1 MNWYYTVLGIF
12 FLSLISCSGNDSSVL
27 PGVDSGGVIG
37 TGGSLARFTIVQ
49 NNLYAVDNTTLTTI
63 DITNPTQ
70 MILEDQQDVGFGIE
84 TIFPFDNTLFIGS
97 NTGAYIY
104 GLDGEGIPSELSFFE
119 HAMACDPVVSD
130 GEYAYVTIRS
140 GRACGFLGDAN
151 ILEIYDIASLEN
163 PIQITEVAMNNPRG
177 LSIDGDLLFVCDG
190 NQGLVVF
197 DVSDRINPVVLTREM
212 GFEANDVIAQNNIAL
227 VVSPDGIRQF
237 DYTNPTSL
245 TELSNLAL

>member
-1 MNWYYTVLGIF
+1 MKLSYLVSGLFMVALYACSSNDGGI
-12 FLSLISCSGNDSSVL
+12 L

-37 TGGSLARFTIVQ
+37 TGASLARFTIVQ

-63 DITNPTQ
+63 DIANPTQ

-104 GLDGEGIPSELSFFE
+104 GIDGEGIPSELSFFE

-130 GEYAYVTIRS
+130 GDYAYVTIRS
-140 GRACGFLGDAN
+140 GRACDFLGDAN

-163 PIQITEVAMNNPRG
+163 PIQITQVAMNNPRG
-177 LSIDGDLLFVCDG
+177 LSVDGNLLFVCDG

-197 DVSDRINPVVLTREM
+197 DVTDRTNPVVLTREM
-212 GFEANDVIAQNNIAL
+212 GFEANDVIAQNDVAL

-237 DYTNPTSL
+237 DYTDPTSL

>member
-1 MNWYYTVLGIF
+1 MKLSYLVSGLFMVALCACSSNDGGI
-12 FLSLISCSGNDSSVL
+12 L

-37 TGGSLARFTIVQ
+37 TGASLARFTIVQ

-63 DITNPTQ
+63 DIANPTQ

-104 GLDGEGIPSELSFFE
+104 GIDGEGIPSELSFFE

-130 GEYAYVTIRS
+130 GDYAYVTIRS
-140 GRACGFLGDAN
+140 GRACDFLGDAN

-163 PIQITEVAMNNPRG
+163 PIQITQVAMNNPRG
-177 LSIDGDLLFVCDG
+177 LSVDGNLLFVCDG

-197 DVSDRINPVVLTREM
+197 DVTDRTNPVVLTREM
-212 GFEANDVIAQNNIAL
+212 GFEANDVIAQNDVAL

-237 DYTNPTSL
+237 DYTDPSSL

>member
-1 MNWYYTVLGIF
+1 MKLSYVVSGLFMVALYACSSNDGGI
-12 FLSLISCSGNDSSVL
+12 L

-63 DITNPTQ
+63 DIANPTQ

-84 TIFPFDNTLFIGS
+84 TIFPFDNTLFIGA

-104 GLDGEGIPSELSFFE
+104 GVDGEGIPSELSFFE

-130 GEYAYVTIRS
+130 GAYAYVTIRS
-140 GRACGFLGDAN
+140 GRACDFLGDAN

-163 PIQITEVAMNNPRG
+163 PIQITQVAMNNPRG
-177 LSIDGDLLFVCDG
+177 LSVDGNLLFVCDG

-197 DVSDRINPVVLTREM
+197 DVTDRTNPVVLTREM
-212 GFEANDVIAQNNIAL
+212 GFEANDVIAQNDVAL

-237 DYTNPTSL
+237 DYTDPTSL
-245 TELSNLAL
+245 TELSNLSL

>member
-1 MNWYYTVLGIF
+1 MKLSYVISGLLGLVLLGCSSNDIGI
-12 FLSLISCSGNDSSVL
+12 L

-63 DITNPTQ
+63 DIANPIQ
-70 MILEDQQDVGFGIE
+70 MILQNQQDVGFGIE

-104 GLDGEGIPSELSFFE
+104 GIGGEGIPSELSFFE

-130 GEYAYVTIRS
+130 GDYAYVTIRS
-140 GRACGFLGDAN
+140 GRACDFLGDAN

-163 PIQITEVAMNNPRG
+163 PVQITEVAMNNPRG
-177 LSIDGDLLFVCDG
+177 LSVDGDLLFVCDG

-197 DVSDRINPVVLTREM
+197 DVTDRTNPVVLTREM

-237 DYTNPTSL
+237 DYTDPTSL